1 MGGTKSRYSRSLEW
15 GNALKALSFR
25 VVVDVE
31 LTPPQAPEVAALVVE
46 TLAEPRPEPDP
57 WWFEGLQEQLSA

>member
-1 MGGTKSRYSRSLEW
+1 
-15 GNALKALSFR
+15 LKALSFR